1 MAQCPPS
8 PTHPFSVQSLQ
19 SELRSLCVSSPPSIQ
34 TSPIKG
40 KSCSPQ
46 SPPAQGNYLQ
56 MISEE
61 NLSSQ
66 PHNSTHNCTGPVDKL
81 PISLPNSPLPF
92 FGRTFTPPHS
102 FRTSPSASPTA
113 TPVISVTDESG
124 GNQCIRMLDSNPL
137 EFPIIPPP
145 HAFAPLSQSILQHQQ
160 QQKVMSPLASNEEKM
175 SDDKSELEEPP
186 SSSSP
191 SCSLHRWK
199 DGKVSHGL
207 AA

>member
-1 MAQCPPS
+1 M
-8 PTHPFSVQSLQ
+8 QSLQ

-56 MISEE
+56 IISEE

-66 PHNSTHNCTGPVDKL
+66 PHNTTHNCTGTIDKL

-102 FRTSPSASPTA
+102 FRTSPNASPSA
-113 TPVISVTDESG
+113 TPVISVTDELG
-124 GNQCIRMLDSNPL
+124 GNQCIRMLDSNAI

-145 HAFAPLSQSILQHQQ
+145 HAFAPLSQSILQQPP
-160 QQKVMSPLASNEEKM
+160 KVLTSSATTSIVTTTEDKM
-175 SDDKSELEEPP
+175 SDGEA
-186 SSSSP
+186 SSVDPP